1 MRRFKR
7 LKLKC
12 KFSKTKFKRLMLNL
26 LRSLKSM
33 FLMIGMVELLM
44 FMIRTKALITNNN
57 DVQHRINNDNNNNN
71 VQWDINNDNN
81 DNIQHDTNN
90 NKCRHHH
97 HQGRDSTYIGSYIHY
112 NDHLADTT

>member
-1 MRRFKR
+1 
-7 LKLKC
+7 
-12 KFSKTKFKRLMLNL
+12 
-26 LRSLKSM
+26 
-33 FLMIGMVELLM
+33 
-44 FMIRTKALITNNN
+44 MIRTKALITNNN

-112 NDHLADTT
+112 NDHLADTTRIRIIIEETSKDHNDHIANTIRIRTTIEEDDWFSMDNL